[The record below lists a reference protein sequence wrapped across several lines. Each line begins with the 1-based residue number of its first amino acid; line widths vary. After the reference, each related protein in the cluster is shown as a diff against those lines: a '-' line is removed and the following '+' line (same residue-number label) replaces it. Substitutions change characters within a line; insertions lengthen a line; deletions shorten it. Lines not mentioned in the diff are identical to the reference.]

1 MGCQGGLSG
10 GGVISGVQGAQQG
23 AGGLS
28 GVPGGAQWG
37 ARRVGGICGSWE
49 RGGHTTNLQAWSTP
63 KNGRALCV
71 SPALSPSLT
80 PWPGCALGLVNPQR
94 PGWGPPRWCELTRW
108 PLDLCYPCVSP
119 PDPLCPMCLAGAWP
133 PLSLP
138 QFPFPAGT
146 GTLATPFPGKLVP
159 ASHWGC
165 GGGSGH
171 WPHATSQGCRQVR
184 Q

>member
-1 MGCQGGLSG
+1 MGCRGLSRVQGGSVGCQGGLN
-10 GGVISGVQGAQQG
+10 
-23 AGGLS
+23 
-28 GVPGGAQWG
+28 GVPGGLEEYAAAGREGDTRLIYKPG
-37 ARRVGGICGSWE
+37 AP
-49 RGGHTTNLQAWSTP
+49 P